1 METLVA
7 RTERESTALI
17 DPVVDRRYII
27 DSAIRTGAQGAPFE
41 SSDVDLALKNLFKAE
56 SENKQHR
63 WFDLASA
70 EEFLRAHEESNYTD
84 NAKFEELLDMSVQIP
99 EGKTMDDLRA
109 VLKTSADLTENIIKI
124 RWWLD
129 NGTDALINEYAGDD
143 EQKKSE
149 VIVGLS
155 ALSGF
160 LSDYFTLM
168 EMIQHETGSAH
179 EHTGDCSDERVE
191 RKPSLPSISE
201 DSNEIALDEELAEQ
215 GQEDVGF
222 FQDEDFDDSDE
233 ISNLCFT
240 IAQVASEDRTFR
252 TTLDIAFGVTSLIIK
267 DFENWVGAEFVSED
281 EDDDEDENDDEEE
294 DEEEAP
300 ELVE

>member
-1 METLVA
+1 METLIA
-7 RTERESTALI
+7 RTERESTGLI

-41 SSDVDLALKNLFKAE
+41 QSDVDLALKNLFVAE
-56 SENKQHR
+56 SDNKQHR
-63 WFDLASA
+63 WFDLTSA
-70 EEFLRAHEESNYTD
+70 TEFLRAHEEQNYKD
-84 NAKFEELLDMSVQIP
+84 NAKFEELIDLGAQIP

-129 NGTDALINEYAGDD
+129 NGTDALVNEYAGED
-143 EQKKSE
+143 EQKRSE

-168 EMIQHETGSAH
+168 EMIQQESGSSH
-179 EHTGDCSDERVE
+179 EHSENCSLDH
-191 RKPSLPSISE
+191 KPSLPAIAE
-201 DSNEIALDEELAEQ
+201 DSNEIVMEEELAEANEE
-215 GQEDVGF
+215 GNPGF

-240 IAQVASEDRTFR
+240 IAQVAAEDRTFKS
-252 TTLDIAFGVTSLIIK
+252 TLDIAFGVTSLIIK
-267 DFENWVGAEFVSED
+267 DFENWVGADFVSED
-281 EDDDEDENDDEEE
+281 EDEEEDEEE
-294 DEEEAP
+294 DDDEEEAP